1 MSQLHK
7 TNLKGRDFL
16 TLKDFTADEI
26 KQLVY
31 LGVELKKLKKAGIP
45 YKPLDGKTLGM
56 IFQKSSTRT
65 RVSFEAGMYQ
75 LGGHA
80 LFLNAQDL
88 QIGRGEPI
96 EDTARVLSRYLD
108 GILIRTYSHE
118 EVEKLAQFADVP
130 VINGLTD
137 EFHPTQV
144 IADLITIVEHKGK
157 LEGIKF
163 AYVGDGNNMT
173 HSLMIGCL
181 KAGMEVRVATPKD
194 YAPKK
199 DVVDLCQKIAAE
211 NGATLLLTNDPKET
225 VKGAD
230 VVCTDTWASMGQE
243 AEKETRKV
251 IFADYQVNQQL
262 VDLAQKDAIVMHCL
276 PAYRGLEITEDVIEG
291 PQSVVFD
298 EAENRLHAHKA
309 ILASII

>member
-1 MSQLHK
+1 MSELNK

-16 TLKDFTADEI
+16 SLKDYSPQEI
-26 KQLVY
+26 MQLVDLGLELKQLKKN
-31 LGVELKKLKKAGIP
+31 GVS
-45 YKPLDGKTLGM
+45 YKPLEGKTLGM

-80 LFLNAQDL
+80 LFLNVNDL

-118 EVEKLAQFADVP
+118 EVEKLAQYADIP

-144 IADLITIVEHKGK
+144 IADLITIKEHKKQLDG
-157 LEGIKF
+157 LKF

-173 HSLMIGCL
+173 HSLMIGCA
-181 KAGMEVRVATPKD
+181 KVGMEVRIATPHD
-194 YAPKK
+194 YAPKADIVALAK
-199 DVVDLCQKIAAE
+199 EAAE
-211 NGATLLLTNDPKET
+211 KNGGKLLLTTDPKEA
-225 VKGAD
+225 VSEAD
-230 VVCTDTWASMGQE
+230 IVCTDTWASMGQE
-243 AEKETRKV
+243 AEKEIRQK
-251 IFADYQVNQQL
+251 IFASYQVNQAL
-262 VDLAQKDAIVMHCL
+262 LNLANKEAIVMHCL
-276 PAYRGLEITEDVIEG
+276 PAYRGMEITNDVIEG
-291 PQSVVFD
+291 AQSVVFD

-309 ILASII
+309 ILAAIL

>member
-1 MSQLHK
+1 MSELNK

-16 TLKDFTADEI
+16 SLKDYSPQEI
-26 KQLVY
+26 IQLVDLGLELKQLKKN
-31 LGVELKKLKKAGIP
+31 GVS
-45 YKPLDGKTLGM
+45 YKPLEGKTLGM

-80 LFLNAQDL
+80 LFLNANDL

-118 EVEKLAQFADVP
+118 EVEKLAQYADIP
-130 VINGLTD
+130 IINGLTD

-144 IADLITIVEHKGK
+144 IADLITIKEHKKQLAG
-157 LEGIKF
+157 LKF

-173 HSLMIGCL
+173 HSLMIGCA
-181 KAGMEVRVATPKD
+181 KVGMEVRIATPHD
-194 YAPKK
+194 YAPKADIVALAK
-199 DVVDLCQKIAAE
+199 EAAE
-211 NGATLLLTNDPKET
+211 KNGGKLLLTTDPKEA
-225 VKGAD
+225 VSEAD
-230 VVCTDTWASMGQE
+230 IVCTDTWASMGQE
-243 AEKETRKV
+243 AEKEIRQK
-251 IFADYQVNQQL
+251 IFASYQVNQAL
-262 VDLAQKDAIVMHCL
+262 LNLANKEAIVMHCL
-276 PAYRGLEITEDVIEG
+276 PAYRGMEITNDVIEG
-291 PQSVVFD
+291 AQSVVFD

-309 ILASII
+309 ILAAIL